1 MFGPLQ
7 DGMVIASAGLPD
19 LLRYTILDAYRH
31 CIFDVLNEPR
41 CVIKRSNAISDLVW
55 RNYSPPQHSW
65 YNSFIFQLLFL
76 ELYSIRLTS
85 LQTYPI
91 VDNFAI

>member
-19 LLRYTILDAYRH
+19 LLRYTALDAYRH

-41 CVIKRSNAISDLVW
+41 CVIKRSNAIRDLVW
-55 RNYSPPQHSW
+55 SNYSPLQHSW
-65 YNSFIFQLLFL
+65 YNDSL
-76 ELYSIRLTS
+76 SIIILRS
-85 LQTYPI
+85 WQ
-91 VDNFAI
+91 